1 MLDQNTFM
9 ETVKAVQEVAK
20 TSPTPLSKEEI
31 FQYFADME
39 LTDTQKDLVYDF
51 FVHAQEESV
60 EEQEVRE
67 TGEADSKQEE
77 KEGKNESGDFPE
89 EEPHSAFYQ
98 MYLDDLDALPTY
110 TREEMQ
116 QYYEKSGAGDA
127 QAQNVVCE
135 YWMKQ
140 MPDLAKKFVRR
151 GILLEDLIQEGNMG
165 LLLALPQ
172 ISNKKMTV
180 EEIEKHLCRVVE
192 DAMHAYAAEMAGED
206 DGEHTILGKV
216 TLLHEAKKML
226 TEELGREPSRKE
238 LADYTKVIE
247 QEIEDILSVVKSV
260 KAEKGIIK

>member
-77 KEGKNESGDFPE
+77 KEGKNESGDFSE

-110 TREEMQ
+110 TKEELQ
-116 QYYEKSGAGDA
+116 QYYEKMSSGDA
-127 QAQNVVCE
+127 GAQKAVRE
-135 YWMKQ
+135 HWMKQ
-140 MPDLAKKFVRR
+140 MPELAQKLVRR
-151 GILLEDLIQEGNMG
+151 GIQLEDLIQEGNMG
-165 LLLALPQ
+165 LLLEVPQ
-172 ISNKKMTV
+172 ILEKRMTA
-180 EEIEKHLCRVVE
+180 EEIEKNLRGAIE
-192 DAMHAYAAEMAGED
+192 DAMNAYISEMTGED

-226 TEELGREPSRKE
+226 MEELGREPSRKE
-238 LADYTKVIE
+238 LADYTKVSE

-260 KAEKGIIK
+260 KEEKDTTK